1 MTKKEI
7 DKWWD
12 DIQSISDADLQI
24 GYRVKV
30 RKPTETNGAKK
41 PAKRKR
47 ATATRPTRVAR
58 K

>member
-30 RKPTETNGAKK
+30 RKTAETNGAKM
-41 PAKRKR
+41 PTKRKR
-47 ATATRPTRVAR
+47 ATAASVSNTAR
-58 K
+58 G

>member
-30 RKPTETNGAKK
+30 RRAVNTNGAKK

-47 ATATRPTRVAR
+47 ALTVKTI
-58 K
+58 

>member
-24 GYRVKV
+24 GYRVTPRNVVAENAAKPTKPKRTTAARGV
-30 RKPTETNGAKK
+30 RK
-41 PAKRKR
+41 
-47 ATATRPTRVAR
+47 
-58 K
+58 